1 MNLAVGN
8 DGYAGN
14 GHENLCRIQHVPN
27 TCWSNEDLL
36 LPAIAKRC
44 SRDAHINTMATNWR
58 PEQHNNISSSK

>member
-44 SRDAHINTMATNWR
+44 SRDAHMNTMATN
-58 PEQHNNISSSK
+58 